1 MEENRN
7 DPRATP
13 EVEAGLPDSLR
24 RELEDEIRRAVEA
37 ELTAELSQELRDRIV
52 ARLKAELVEEIQTR
66 IARVKAELEAKILA
80 RAVPAPAELVPAP
93 AVREVERFSWN
104 FRTQHMILLV
114 SCLILILT
122 GIPLK
127 FHEARLSQLFFDL
140 IGGVQMSTLI
150 HRIGAVGLIAVG
162 AFHLLYLVAFR
173 EGRRDFWELLP
184 RPKDVTDFFLM
195 LRYFLGRTEEKPRFG
210 RFSYVEKFDY
220 WAVYWG
226 MVIMI
231 GSGWILWF
239 LETFLQY
246 LPKFAAD
253 IAREAHSDEGLLA
266 TLAIIIWHFYN
277 VHLNPENFPMTW
289 TMFTGKLSEEEMRR
303 HHPLEYEEL
312 MAAQVIRPGVS
323 AGVPVPGPVAA
334 DPPSG
339 AALAPSPSTPR
350 LPSPPTQGVPG
361 ERHPGGTR

>member
-1 MEENRN
+1 M
-7 DPRATP
+7 
-13 EVEAGLPDSLR
+13 EAGLPDTLK
-24 RELEDEIRRAVEA
+24 RELEDEIRRVVEA

-52 ARLKAELVEEIQTR
+52 ARLRAELAEEIQTR
-66 IARVKAELEAKILA
+66 IARVKAELEAEILA
-80 RAVPAPAELVPAP
+80 RAVPVPAELVPVPAMPVP
-93 AVREVERFSWN
+93 AVREFERFSWN
-104 FRTQHMILLV
+104 FRTQHMILLA
-114 SCLILILT
+114 SCLILIIT
-122 GIPLK
+122 GLPLK

-140 IGGVQMSTLI
+140 VGGVQMSTLI

-162 AFHLLYLVAFR
+162 AYHLLYLVAFR

-184 RPKDVTDFFLM
+184 RPKDVTDLFQM
-195 LRYFLGRTEEKPRFG
+195 LRYFLGKTDEKPRFG

-231 GSGWILWF
+231 GSGLILWY

-246 LPKFAAD
+246 MPKFAAD

-277 VHLNPENFPMTW
+277 VHLNPENFPMNW
-289 TMFTGKLSEEEMRR
+289 TMFTGKITEMEMRR
-303 HHPLEYEEL
+303 HHPLEYEGL
-312 MAAQVIRPGVS
+312 MAARTIHPGVS

-334 DPPSG
+334 DPPLPPSAGKGMAG
-339 AALAPSPSTPR
+339 APERSSP
-350 LPSPPTQGVPG
+350 
-361 ERHPGGTR
+361 

>member
-1 MEENRN
+1 MDTERQ
-7 DPRATP
+7 DTP
-13 EVEAGLPDSLR
+13 VAQGGEVKVPDSLR
-24 RELEDEIRRAVEA
+24 RELEDEIRQAVEE
-37 ELTAELSQELRDRIV
+37 ELKEELSHELRERVV
-52 ARLKAELVEEIQTR
+52 ARLKAELVDEIQTR
-66 IARVKAELEAKILA
+66 IARVKAELTAEILA
-80 RAVPAPAELVPAP
+80 RAVPTPTMPVP
-93 AVREVERFSWN
+93 AVREFERFGWN

-122 GIPLK
+122 GLPLK

-140 IGGVQMSTLI
+140 VGGVQMSTLI

-162 AFHLLYLVAFR
+162 AYHLLYLAAFR

-184 RPKDVTDFFLM
+184 RSKDVTDLFQM
-195 LRYFLGRTEEKPRFG
+195 LRYFLGKTDEKPRFG

-231 GSGWILWF
+231 GSGLILWF
-239 LETFLQY
+239 LETSLQY

-277 VHLNPENFPMTW
+277 VHLNPEHFPMTW
-289 TMFTGKLSEEEMRR
+289 TMFTGKISEEEMRR

-312 MAAQVIRPGVS
+312 VATRVIPPGVS
-323 AGVPVPGPVAA
+323 AGIPALAQATAPVAA
-334 DPPSG
+334 DSPPPPSAGKEMPG
-339 AALAPSPSTPR
+339 APERASP
-350 LPSPPTQGVPG
+350 
-361 ERHPGGTR
+361 